1 MITIFSC
8 NSEIECQKL
17 FNFMNDNFYST
28 FCAILY
34 MMIMKN
40 FHVKFGN
47 KQMQFYS
54 LRFQIWLLFACQECT
69 KIENYN

>member
-1 MITIFSC
+1 
-8 NSEIECQKL
+8 
-17 FNFMNDNFYST
+17 
-28 FCAILY
+28 
-34 MMIMKN
+34 MIMKN

-69 KIENYN
+69 KTENYNYVFNVFVQSLTLRMFD

>member
-1 MITIFSC
+1 
-8 NSEIECQKL
+8 
-17 FNFMNDNFYST
+17 MNDNFYST

>member
-1 MITIFSC
+1 
-8 NSEIECQKL
+8 
-17 FNFMNDNFYST
+17 MNDNFY
-28 FCAILY
+28 
-34 MMIMKN
+34 
-40 FHVKFGN
+40 VKFGN